1 MWASLH
7 KIDRVRP
14 QPNGGAIVL
23 LEDERKAVAMSRV
36 PGLST
41 TMAVARVLNAR
52 RLLEKKYGGKGEV
65 RYAANASLP
74 DFLFDAVSRAGAAIA
89 DLTGDNVILP
99 PKPSGIASIIDM
111 AFSSLANETRINVGT
126 LEFGEALRR
135 LENDRRKQ
143 PLEREADHVRYWTS
157 VLELS
162 ALAGELWRPR
172 GGRWIDTHEVPVPFA
187 IKPAEGNLL
196 AKPCKLAQRIVDGEQ
211 VEETL
216 ATESLS
222 ID

>member
-1 MWASLH
+1 MWASVH

-14 QPNGGAIVL
+14 QPGGGAHVI
-23 LEDERKAVAMSRV
+23 LEDERKAVAMARV

-41 TMAVARVLNAR
+41 TIAVARVLNAR

-74 DFLFDAVSRAGAAIA
+74 DFLFDAVSRAGAAVT
-89 DLTGDNVILP
+89 DLSGDEVILP

-111 AFSSLANETRINVGT
+111 AFSSLANETRINCGV
-126 LEFGEALRR
+126 LEAAEALRR
-135 LENDRRKQ
+135 LEADRRKT
-143 PLEREADHVRYWTS
+143 PLQRESDHTRYWTS
-157 VLELS
+157 VFELS

-172 GGRWIDTHEVPVPFA
+172 GGRWIDTHEMPVPFA
-187 IKPAEGNLL
+187 IKPSEGNLL
-196 AKPCKLAQRIVDGEQ
+196 AKPCKLAQRIVDGEP
-211 VEETL
+211 VEESL